1 MQQYPTSSVQ
11 DGFILASG
19 LTASNNTVPAAWE
32 IRGNFGSQDI
42 LRALQRLVEAH
53 GGLRTSIARDR
64 KGDRFVQRVGEGGNA
79 AAAIKVF
86 ESPSG
91 DAEAMPKDL
100 MGRLLAHRFDLQR
113 PPLWRGFLVRTG
125 RSSWVLGI
133 AFNHVI
139 MDGYSVGVISKHLA
153 TALATGSLPDVPQ
166 LGTFADTERS
176 VRPSSEQLDYWRE
189 QYGRRTP
196 LRPTWRGRMG
206 HYHVMPVPAV
216 APETV
221 AGLKRLAESVDASVS
236 TAFAAV
242 TAIAAMAVLDCE
254 SPMLGFATAQRT
266 KANAEVFGPL
276 HDHLPALGGAPR
288 NVAFAEFISGLHQR
302 RTASRRHRLPSGALE
317 AISGT
322 TPYDVAINFSPF
334 AAPTRHDVGTHGYV
348 IARPIPT
355 IGRVGVERAT
365 CVAPVVAAI
374 LRPNDDGSLTG
385 DFTGISA
392 LYGEAQIRTLA
403 AAFTAVAQRGL
414 AHPEAP
420 LGALMKRGS

>member
-11 DGFILASG
+11 DGFIHASG
-19 LTASNNTVPAAWE
+19 LTESNNTVPAAWE

-42 LRALQRLVEAH
+42 LRAFQRLVEAH
-53 GGLRTSIARDR
+53 EGLRTSIARDG
-64 KGDRFVQRVGEGGNA
+64 KDRFVQRVAEGGDVA
-79 AAAIKVF
+79 RAIRVF
-86 ESPSG
+86 ESPGG
-91 DAEAMPKDL
+91 DVEAMLKGL
-100 MGRLLAHRFDLQR
+100 MGRLLAHRFDLRR

-139 MDGYSVGVISKHLA
+139 MDGYSVGVISRHLA
-153 TALATGSLPDVPQ
+153 TALATGSLPAVPP
-166 LGTFADTERS
+166 LGAFAEAERS
-176 VRPSSEQLDYWRE
+176 TRPSSEQLAHWRE

-216 APETV
+216 APDAVT
-221 AGLKRLAESVDASVS
+221 GLKHLAESVEASVS

-242 TAIAAMAVLDCE
+242 TAVAAMAVLECE
-254 SPMLGFATAQRT
+254 RPILGFATAQRT

-276 HDHLPALGGAPR
+276 HDHLPALGGAPLD
-288 NVAFAEFISGLHQR
+288 VPFVEFVRGLHKR
-302 RTASRRHRLPSGALE
+302 RGASRKHRLPSGALE

-322 TPYDVAINFSPF
+322 TPYDVAVNFSPF
-334 AAPTRHDVGTHGYV
+334 AAPTKHDAGKGGHV

-355 IGRVGVERAT
+355 IGRVAVARAT

-385 DFTGISA
+385 DITGISA
-392 LYGEAQIRTLA
+392 LHPEAQIRTLA
-403 AAFTAVAQRGL
+403 VAFTAIAQRGL
-414 AHPEAP
+414 ARPDAP